1 MVVVALVVAVGSYLT
16 WLAGRLDR
24 LAMRV
29 EAARASLDAQLVRR
43 AAAAQALA
51 ARAQSPGRSS
61 PLDDLAAA
69 ATAALEA
76 APERREAA
84 ESALTRAVRAVVG
97 DPDVL
102 DAAPVPSTTPS
113 TTLST
118 TPSTAPTAGGSG
130 ALATVAADAPVDLPA
145 QLVGDAVT
153 AATRV
158 QLARQFHNDAV
169 HASLALRRRRLVR
182 WLRLYGRA
190 RRPAYFEI
198 DDALR

>member
-51 ARAQSPGRSS
+51 ARAQSPGHSS

-84 ESALTRAVRAVVG
+84 ESALTRAVRAVVD

-102 DAAPVPSTTPS
+102 DAAPVPSTTPAA
-113 TTLST
+113 
-118 TPSTAPTAGGSG
+118 APAAGGSG
-130 ALATVAADAPVDLPA
+130 ALATLAADAPVDPPA

>member
-118 TPSTAPTAGGSG
+118 APTAGGSG